1 MIRLNPNTSEQ
12 TLQIVPR
19 NFPTLAAP
27 FDNISLVITEDG
39 TGISESFSDLV
50 AEVASGVSNFVTID
64 VAFTILKEGY
74 GYYLE
79 FKKGGVLW
87 FRDKAYVTSQSNKT
101 VKHTI
106 NTNYYEQYEDGES
119 NDYIII

>member
-12 TLQIVPR
+12 TLRIVPR

-50 AEVASGVSNFVTID
+50 AEVASDVSNFVTID

>member
-1 MIRLNPNTSEQ
+1 MIRLSPNTSEQ

-19 NFPTLAAP
+19 DFPTLAAP
-27 FDNISLVITEDG
+27 FDDISLVITEDG
-39 TGISESFSDLV
+39 TGISETFTDLV
-50 AEVASGVSNFVTID
+50 AEVLSDVSNYVTID
-64 VAFTILKEGY
+64 IAFTILKEGY

-87 FRDKAYVTSQSNKT
+87 FRDKAYATSQSNKA
-101 VKHTI
+101 VKHTL
-106 NTNYYEQYEDGES
+106 NTNYYEEYEDGQS

>member
-1 MIRLNPNTSEQ
+1 MIRLTPNTSEQ

-19 NFPTLAAP
+19 DFPTLAAP
-27 FDNISLVITEDG
+27 FADISLVITEDG
-39 TGISESFSDLV
+39 TGISESFTDLV
-50 AEVASGVSNFVTID
+50 AEVASDVSNYVTID
-64 VAFTILKEGY
+64 IAFTILREGY

-87 FRDKAYVTSQSNKT
+87 FRDKAYATSQSNKT
-101 VKHTI
+101 VKHTL

>member
-50 AEVASGVSNFVTID
+50 AEVASDVSNFVTID

>member
-1 MIRLNPNTSEQ
+1 MIRLNPSTSEQ

-50 AEVASGVSNFVTID
+50 AEVASDVSNFVTID

>member
-1 MIRLNPNTSEQ
+1 MIRLTPNTSEQ

-19 NFPTLAAP
+19 DFPTLAAP
-27 FDNISLVITEDG
+27 FDDISLVITEDG
-39 TGISESFSDLV
+39 TGISESFTDLV
-50 AEVASGVSNFVTID
+50 AEVASDVSNYVTID
-64 VAFTILKEGY
+64 IAFTILKEGY

-87 FRDKAYVTSQSNKT
+87 FRDKAYATSQSNKT
-101 VKHTI
+101 VKHTL

>member
-50 AEVASGVSNFVTID
+50 AEVASDVSNFVTID

-87 FRDKAYVTSQSNKT
+87 FRDKSYVTSQSNKT

>member
-1 MIRLNPNTSEQ
+1 MIRLNPSTSEQ

-27 FDNISLVITEDG
+27 FDNISLVVTEDG

-50 AEVASGVSNFVTID
+50 AEVASDVSNFVTID
-64 VAFTILKEGY
+64 IAFTILKEGY

>member
-1 MIRLNPNTSEQ
+1 MIRLNPSTSEQ

-19 NFPTLAAP
+19 NFPTLVAP
-27 FDNISLVITEDG
+27 FDNISLVVTEDG

-50 AEVASGVSNFVTID
+50 AEVASDVSNFVTID
-64 VAFTILKEGY
+64 IAFTILKEGY